1 MNSFQLTPWETL
13 ARLAIAAVLGSVI
26 GLERQRKD
34 GPAGLRTHMLVC
46 LGSTL
51 VMLVSAFGFEDIL
64 GHPAVVL
71 DPSRIAAQ
79 VISGIG
85 FLGAGTIFFLRPRI
99 VRGLTTAAGLWTV
112 AAIGLAVGA
121 GLYLAAVATTSIVL
135 LILAAIK
142 PLEKKMVRPRKNLII
157 TVPLDIARADLVGV
171 QAILRKYSIG
181 PSEIHLSPGENDGE
195 YQLRVNTGN
204 EMDTRQMLSLLSEL
218 NGVSGVHPATTTHS

>member
-1 MNSFQLTPWETL
+1 MSVYQLTPWETI
-13 ARLAIAAVLGSVI
+13 ARLSIAAVLGSVI
-26 GLERQRKD
+26 GLERQWKD

-64 GHPAVVL
+64 GRPAVVL

-85 FLGAGTIFFLRPRI
+85 FLGAGTIIFLRPRI
-99 VRGLTTAAGLWTV
+99 IRGLTTAAGLWTV

-121 GLYLAAVATTSIVL
+121 GLYLAATAATTIAL

-142 PLEKKMVRPRKNLII
+142 PLENRMLDQRKKQ
-157 TVPLDIARADLVGV
+157 TVTVSVDTARADLAGIQSV
-171 QAILRKYSIG
+171 LKKY
-181 PSEIHLSPGENDGE
+181 EIASSDINLVPGENEGE
-195 YQLRVNTGN
+195 YLLRINVSKSY
-204 EMDTRQMLSLLSEL
+204 DPQRLLSLLAEL
-218 NGVSGVHPATTTHS
+218 QGLSGGRPATAARR

>member
-1 MNSFQLTPWETL
+1 MSAFQLTPWETI
-13 ARLAIAAVLGSVI
+13 ARLSIAAILGSVI

-51 VMLVSAFGFEDIL
+51 VMLVSAFGFEDVL
-64 GHPAVVL
+64 GRPAVVL

-85 FLGAGTIFFLRPRI
+85 FLGAGTIIFLRPRI
-99 VRGLTTAAGLWTV
+99 IRGLTTAAGLWTV

-121 GLYLAAVATTSIVL
+121 GLYLAATASTAIVL

-142 PLEKKMVRPRKNLII
+142 PLERRMQGQRNRQTILVNISGL
-157 TVPLDIARADLVGV
+157 TDIARV
-171 QAILRKYSIG
+171 QSVLKRY
-181 PSEIHLSPGENDGE
+181 EIASFEISVAAGENEGE
-195 YQLRVNTGN
+195 FLLKIHVGKDYDAQQL
-204 EMDTRQMLSLLSEL
+204 LSLIAEL
-218 NGVSGVHPATTTHS
+218 KEISDGPTTAAHP